1 MEKILLNIDSRQRN
15 YKVYSDSSFF
25 KLDYTTDFNST
36 IFKNINYISLV
47 SIELPNMF
55 YTFHESRFNTFFT
68 VTRTNTITSTITGP
82 IKITIPSN
90 DYDINS
96 LVAIIN
102 VQLNIAGL
110 NTGTPITD
118 GLKCLVNTSLN
129 IVSFQNMSSNYLF
142 TIDFNNNNNGVSLG
156 YLLGFRNLT
165 TKLPEPIDPTLSEE
179 KKTALLNKL
188 LEPSNII
195 LKVPSGVTIP
205 ATTMFNIRRENYI
218 YMRINDYGQNY
229 INSKYPTKVLENI
242 VLNKLQNELIFNNGN
257 DIIFRTHKF
266 RQPTDIKKLEIELL
280 DYAGNRINNNSVDYS
295 FTIEMGSIYDEKIY
309 RTSLNQLSMFANTN
323 TTTNMTNMTT
333 NNDILSDILR
343 N

>member
-229 INSKYPTKVLENI
+229 INSKYPTKVLAKI